1 MADHPDGDP
10 AGLQEEGFPASSS
23 PGASCPRSSPWAG
36 CTSPSGSRTS
46 KALVKSNQNL
56 IKIDPGYFK
65 SFLVNPGFL
74 FHDHHRPRRS
84 AAAGLV
90 ADDLKHSSLQLYFS
104 RPLTKKDYL
113 LGKLSVIAFF
123 VLVLTA
129 VPWLVLV
136 VFKLI
141 FAGSLKFLA
150 AYPWLPLSILGYAAL
165 LAVFFGFYFLLLSAS
180 SRNGATS
187 PSSSSRPI
195 SSPTSSPASSAASSG
210 PRTWPCSRSRPT
222 SCRPALSSSAEAALS
237 RILVYWSFAVLAA
250 IAVLA
255 LVVLDRRI
263 RGVEVIEVTAVIAAA
278 QPLQVVRQRPRPE
291 RRQPGDRAA
300 ASPACW
306 ARTAPAS
313 RPS

>member
-1 MADHPDGDP
+1 MATIREKGYTHWDGELVRRRFAWWPITRTGIQLAFKKKAFRFFFSGGFLP
-10 AGLQEEGFPASSS
+10 AFFALGGLYVSERLEDFQ
-23 PGASCPRSSPWAG
+23 
-36 CTSPSGSRTS
+36 
-46 KALVKSNQNL
+46 ALVKSNQNL

-74 FHDHHRPRRS
+74 FMIIIVLVF

-141 FAGSLKFLA
+141 FAGNLKFLA
-150 AYPWLPLSILGYAAL
+150 AYPWLPLSILAYAAL

-180 SRNGATS
+180 SRNARYVAILVFTTYLFSDVISGILGGIFRTPYMALFSLRANLMQAGAFLFGRK
-187 PSSSSRPI
+187 PPVAI
-195 SSPTSSPASSAASSG
+195 P
-210 PRTWPCSRSRPT
+210 
-222 SCRPALSSSAEAALS
+222 
-237 RILVYWSFAVLAA
+237 VYWSFAVLAA

-255 LVVLDRRI
+255 LVVLDRKI
-263 RGVEVIEVTAVIAAA
+263 RGVEVIK
-278 QPLQVVRQRPRPE
+278 
-291 RRQPGDRAA
+291 
-300 ASPACW
+300 
-306 ARTAPAS
+306 
-313 RPS
+313 